1 MNDGF
6 YFLKNF
12 VFFINFKFWPG
23 SGSVFSNRLD
33 PDPDPHS
40 DSVNTDPKHWYT
52 NTNSFW
58 FSWKYLGEGA
68 LVVLDSP
75 AEDPHFVRMEDAVLL
90 GPVLRCHLNTQ
101 EDREDACL
109 SGHWHGLS
117 RSHSNAHEQIPRI
130 TCRLHVG
137 L

>member
-6 YFLKNF
+6 YFLNNF

-40 DSVNTDPKHWYT
+40 DPKHWYT

-90 GPVLRCHLNTQ
+90 GPVLRCHLTHKRGYTGC
-101 EDREDACL
+101 E
-109 SGHWHGLS
+109 GY
-117 RSHSNAHEQIPRI
+117 
-130 TCRLHVG
+130 CRPFFKMVSCINR
-137 L
+137 